1 MTLLELYPIHSIL
14 LDSLFYVHYHQH
26 HNLCLYWHT
35 QVPLLTAKKKF
46 NMFIIT
52 KNMLVPDVIQD
63 SWSISNFDYVLVTWE
78 IRHFTRTS

>member
-1 MTLLELYPIHSIL
+1 
-14 LDSLFYVHYHQH
+14 
-26 HNLCLYWHT
+26 
-35 QVPLLTAKKKF
+35 
-46 NMFIIT
+46 MFIIT

>member
-35 QVPLLTAKKKF
+35 QVPLLTAKKK
-46 NMFIIT
+46 
-52 KNMLVPDVIQD
+52 IQ
-63 SWSISNFDYVLVTWE
+63 YVHHYQKHAST
-78 IRHFTRTS
+78 